1 MDKTFYFMAGLPRA
15 GSTLLS
21 TLLNQ
26 NPRFYSGPSSPVLG
40 AMFSV
45 HDNFIGN
52 ELYTGYPKPDRVNEI
67 VGSVIRHW
75 YSDVEEEVIFDKN
88 RAWTARVPFIEGYIR
103 EEAKII
109 VPVRRVDEILA
120 SLLTMIH
127 RNTFKEGQP
136 RINFVDEQLVK
147 NNIPIS
153 DHNRCEYLLTIQGGI
168 VWESLNAVKVGVEEG
183 HGDKFHFVDYND
195 LVNNPQQEL
204 NDIYK
209 FLGEEPFEHTFDG
222 LFNEHREDD
231 LTTYGLGD
239 MHEVHSKLEKT
250 SSDPSEVLPESII
263 KLYND
268 NKKSLEFWNDSDV
281 MKVNTRPL
289 RNGPTS
295 PQVVNPPNTN
305 PYNLFSNK

>member
-26 NPRFYSGPSSPVLG
+26 NPRFHSGPSSPVLG

-45 HDNFIGN
+45 HDNFQTN
-52 ELYTGYPKPDRVNEI
+52 ELYTGYPKPNQVNEI
-67 VGSVIRHW
+67 IGSMIRHW
-75 YSDVEEEVIFDKN
+75 YSDVEQEVIFDKN
-88 RAWTARVPFIEGYIR
+88 RAWCARVPFIEGYVGQ
-103 EEAKII
+103 EAKII
-109 VPVRRVDEILA
+109 VPVRRVDEILT

-127 RNTFKEGQP
+127 RNTFVEGQP

-153 DHNRCEYLLTIQGGI
+153 DENRCQYLLTAQGGI
-168 VWESLNAVKVGVEEG
+168 VYESLNATKIGVDEG
-183 HGDKFHFVDYND
+183 HGDKFLFVDYND
-195 LVNNPQQEL
+195 LVKDPQREL

-222 LFNEHREDD
+222 LSNEHREND
-231 LTTYGLGD
+231 LITYGLGD

-250 SSDPSEVLPESII
+250 SPDPSEVLPQSII
-263 KLYND
+263 DLYNQ
-268 NKKSLEFWNDSDV
+268 NKKALEFWNDSEA
-281 MKVNTRPL
+281 MKVNTQPL
-289 RNGPTS
+289 RNGPQS
-295 PQVVNPPNTN
+295 SQVVNPPNTN
-305 PYNLFSNK
+305 PYNLFSQ

>member
-40 AMFSV
+40 AMYST
-45 HDNFIGN
+45 HENFQVN
-52 ELYTGYPKPDRVNEI
+52 ELYTGYPKPNQVNEI
-67 VGSVIRHW
+67 VGSIIRHW
-75 YSDVEEEVIFDKN
+75 YSDIEQEVIFDKN
-88 RAWTARVPFIEGYIR
+88 RAWTARVPFIEGYIGQ
-103 EEAKII
+103 EAKVI

-120 SLLTMIH
+120 SILTMIH

-153 DHNRCEYLLTIQGGI
+153 DHNRCEYLLVAQGGI
-168 VWESLNAVKVGVEEG
+168 VYESLNATKIGVDEG
-183 HGDKFHFVDYND
+183 QSDKFHYVDYND
-195 LVNNPQQEL
+195 LVTDPQGQLNN
-204 NDIYK
+204 IYE

-222 LFNEHREDD
+222 LSNEHREDD
-231 LTTYGLGD
+231 LTTYGLAD

-250 SSDPSEVLPESII
+250 SPDPSEVLPASII
-263 KLYND
+263 ELYNK
-268 NKKSLEFWNDSDV
+268 NKKILEFWNQLEV
-281 MKVNTRPL
+281 TAHP
-289 RNGPTS
+289 S
-295 PQVVNPPNTN
+295 PSTIPIQPPSKEKT
-305 PYNLFSNK
+305 YNLFSNK

>member
-40 AMFSV
+40 AMYSV
-45 HDNFIGN
+45 HDNFLGN
-52 ELYTGYPKPDRVNEI
+52 ELYTGYPKPQQVNEI

-88 RAWTARVPFIEGYIR
+88 RAWCARVPFIQGYIGQ
-103 EEAKII
+103 EAKII
-109 VPVRRVDEILA
+109 VPVRRIDEILA

-127 RNTFKEGQP
+127 RNTFQEGQP

-147 NNIPIS
+147 SNIPIS
-153 DHNRCEYLLTIQGGI
+153 DETRCQYLLTSQGGI
-168 VWESLNAVKVGVEEG
+168 VWESLNATKMGVEEG
-183 HGDKFHFVDYND
+183 HSDKFHYVDYND
-195 LVNNPQQEL
+195 LVTDPQGEL
-204 NDIYK
+204 NKIYE

-222 LFNEHREDD
+222 LSNEHREDD
-231 LTTYGLGD
+231 LTTYGLSD

-250 SSDPSEVLPESII
+250 SPDPSEVLPQSII
-263 KLYND
+263 DLYNY
-268 NKKSLEFWNDSDV
+268 NKKHLEFWNEVETKYPSPS
-281 MKVNTRPL
+281 TIPL
-289 RNGPTS
+289 QSSSSKEKT
-295 PQVVNPPNTN
+295 
-305 PYNLFSNK
+305 YNLFSQ